1 MTLRRFT
8 HCRAFDH
15 LSFDPK
21 SLFDPM
27 SVNQILIS
35 YSFVQEITAAT
46 IENIILERF
55 GSKSMRIFR
64 YIREKKYL
72 EENQIQQVRLKQG
85 FTFA

>member
-1 MTLRRFT
+1 M
-8 HCRAFDH
+8 
-15 LSFDPK
+15 S
-21 SLFDPM
+21 FDPM
-27 SVNQILIS
+27 SVNQIFIS

-85 FTFA
+85 FTFS

>member
-1 MTLRRFT
+1 MS
-8 HCRAFDH
+8 FDPRSFEPG
-15 LSFDPK
+15 SFDPK
-21 SLFDPM
+21 SLFVPM

-46 IENIILERF
+46 IENIILEKF

-85 FTFA
+85 FTFS